1 MNNHVVT
8 DVKEREQIAT
18 RVSTV
23 GIVGNAV
30 LTAFKLIAGIVA
42 NSGAMVSDAIHSAS
56 DVFATVVVLLG
67 VKFGSKAPDKEHP
80 YGHERF
86 ECLAA
91 IAVALFLFCAGVT
104 IGFSGIQKIFFTDA
118 SELQTPGLL
127 ALIAAFISIVVK
139 EAMYW
144 YTIKAARRIDS
155 AALKASA
162 WDHRSDA
169 FSSIGSFAGI
179 FGARCGFP
187 RLDAVASLIICVLI
201 VKVGISILREAIDK
215 MVDHACSD
223 EVEQELRHAI
233 EGVDDRLALD
243 TLRTRE
249 FGDKCYVEA
258 EISLP
263 GEMTLREA
271 HEIGHEVHDHVE
283 SRFPKVKHC
292 TIHLNPEPAWE
303 GERER

>member
-1 MNNHVVT
+1 MSNLNDHVVT
-8 DVKEREQIAT
+8 DVKEREKIAT
-18 RVSTV
+18 RVSMV
-23 GIVGNAV
+23 GIVGNVV
-30 LTAFKLIAGIVA
+30 LTVFKLIAGIIA

-56 DVFATVVVLLG
+56 DVFATLVVLLG

-91 IAVALFLFCAGVT
+91 VAVALFLFCAGIT
-104 IGFSGIQKIFFTDA
+104 IGYSGVQKIFFTAA
-118 SELQTPGLL
+118 SDLEIPGAL
-127 ALIAAFISIVVK
+127 ALIAAFTSIVVK

-144 YTIKAARRIDS
+144 YTIKAAKRIDS

-187 RLDAVASLIICVLI
+187 RLDAVASLIICILI

-215 MVDHACSD
+215 MVDHSCSD
-223 EVEQELRHAI
+223 EVEQELRQAI
-233 EGVDDRLALD
+233 QSVDSRLEID

-249 FGDKCYVEA
+249 FGDKCYVEV

-263 GEMTLREA
+263 GEMSLKEA
-271 HEIGHEVHDHVE
+271 HEIGHNAHDFVE
-283 SRFPKVKHC
+283 NKFPKVKHC
-292 TIHLNPEPAWE
+292 TVHLNPEPAWE
-303 GERER
+303 EA